1 MAKFDSLFFKN
12 NFAVGSLF
20 YSDHY
25 PGQEQHARIVVFA
38 APEHNPESKIPMI
51 VDTGAPWCVLDPDLA
66 DAWGLESTAI
76 YEPNMKINIRGY
88 EVHGRLARG
97 NIFLQSTSGDNLVV
111 QATFFVPEL
120 LPDELWNFPNFIG
133 LDGFLNRIRFA
144 VDPAENAF
152 YFGPYY

>member
-25 PGQEQHARIVVFA
+25 PGHAQHARIVVFV

-66 DAWGLESTAI
+66 DDWGLEPIAV

-88 EVHGRLARG
+88 EFDGRLARG
-97 NIFLQSTSGDNLVV
+97 HIVVHAASGDNLRV
-111 QATFFVPEL
+111 QATFFIPEL
-120 LPDELWNFPNFIG
+120 MPDDPWNFPNFLG

-144 VDPAENAF
+144 VDPSENAF
-152 YFGPYY
+152 YFGSSY